1 MGGSHWGI
9 LRLQGRRLRPRAE
22 EFIASLANPAEAC
35 HFREIVARRSDSWHN
50 GGAMKEPLPSTKV
63 PVGPQGRLVI
73 PSDIRRQ
80 LGISPGDVLIA
91 LVEDER
97 LVLEKRDVVLQR
109 LRRRFA
115 HVPAG
120 VSLADELISERR
132 QESRR

>member
-1 MGGSHWGI
+1 
-9 LRLQGRRLRPRAE
+9 
-22 EFIASLANPAEAC
+22 
-35 HFREIVARRSDSWHN
+35 
-50 GGAMKEPLPSTKV
+50 MKEPLASTKV

-73 PSDIRRQ
+73 PSEIRRQ

-115 HVPAG
+115 HIPAG

-132 QESRR
+132 QESRRED